1 MSMCILITIS
11 EPLIILFILSPAE
24 YSTKKVTDSYS
35 FTSSLEVILEN
46 ILSSSIHGPTSLSTT
61 HLLDRSR
68 NSSFNVQVSGYTE
81 ASPITMSL
89 LLFK

>member
-11 EPLIILFILSPAE
+11 EPLITLFILSPAE

-35 FTSSLEVILEN
+35 FTSSLEVILEYK
-46 ILSSSIHGPTSLSTT
+46 LSSSIYGSTSLSTT
-61 HLLDRSR
+61 HLVNRGG
-68 NSSFNVQVSGYTE
+68 NSSFNVRVSGYTE
-81 ASPITMSL
+81 ASPIKTSL